1 MQMYIEKMKTEATE
15 LDARIK
21 KAEKAIENPPF
32 NAGEKSIELLKSQL
46 QYMRG
51 YSEVLHERINY
62 EVGK

>member
-1 MQMYIEKMKTEATE
+1 MQKYIEKMKTEATE

-21 KAEKAIENPPF
+21 RAENAIENPPF
-32 NAGEKSIELLKSQL
+32 NAGAKSIELLKSQL
-46 QYMRG
+46 QYMKG

>member
-1 MQMYIEKMKTEATE
+1 MQKYIEKMKTEAQE

-21 KAEKAIENPPF
+21 RAENAIENPPF
-32 NAGEKSIELLKSQL
+32 NAGTKSIELLKSQL
-46 QYMRG
+46 KYMQG

>member
-1 MQMYIEKMKTEATE
+1 MKQFIEKMEAEAME

-21 KAEKAIENPPF
+21 RAENAIENPPF
-32 NAGEKSIELLKSQL
+32 NAGAKSIELLKSQL
-46 QYMRG
+46 QYMKG

>member
-1 MQMYIEKMKTEATE
+1 MQKYIEKMKTEAQE

-21 KAEKAIENPPF
+21 RAEKAIENPPY
-32 NAGEKSIELLKSQL
+32 NAGAKSIELLKSQL
-46 QYMRG
+46 KYMKG